1 MLLQKAWYFT
11 GANVSLGEAAKL
23 LKPNP
28 ELTIKEKRKGGRKKG
43 GGGKGGGQMHSYSD
57 SGSHWDLGKPIPE
70 SDLWFKNKKSPCF
83 LSPEDSL
90 WSTLNL
96 NRSYI
101 KISQSL
107 SLYIHS
113 GTAEPN
119 CVISCSSITEI
130 TECSN
135 CQLMPSNGIKRYS
148 SVRRVTITATN
159 HKGRLGALAV
169 SVPQG

>member
-1 MLLQKAWYFT
+1 MLLQKAWCFT
-11 GANVSLGEAAKL
+11 GANVSLCEAVKL

-28 ELTIKEKRKGGRKKG
+28 DLTITEKRGGKKKG
-43 GGGKGGGQMHSYSD
+43 GGKIKGQMHSYRS
-57 SGSHWDLGKPIPE
+57 SGNCWDLRKPIPE

-83 LSPEDSL
+83 LSPKDSL
-90 WSTLNL
+90 WSMLNL

-101 KISQSL
+101 KRSQSS

-169 SVPQG
+169 SAPQG